1 MSFDPY
7 EILGV
12 SRKATEAD
20 IRKAYR
26 DAAKL
31 AHPDVGGTE
40 EGFARLG
47 KALYVLTNAEARERF
62 DRSGEINERSASNPD
77 TPIWAMITA
86 LLVEFICADNMDP
99 CATDMVVALR
109 LKLDE
114 KIEEGNQQL
123 ASLQVRKG
131 RVEAMLKRF
140 KLKAVRKD
148 EFDEVEPD
156 HMADVLRAQLV
167 QLDRAI
173 ATVKVPVGQL
183 VRAKNLLSDYEFEA
197 DLPRHMG
204 TAQGLKFS
212 SFEWGRPTGTG

>member
-7 EILGV
+7 EVLGV
-12 SRKATEAD
+12 SRKAAEPE

-31 AHPDVGGTE
+31 AHPDVGGSE

-62 DRSGEINERSASNPD
+62 DRTGEINERAAANPD
-77 TPIWAMITA
+77 APVWAMITA
-86 LLVEFICADNMDP
+86 FLVEFICADGADP

-131 RVEAMLKRF
+131 RAEAMLKRF
-140 KLKAVRKD
+140 KRKTVRKD
-148 EFDEVEPD
+148 EFGEDEPD
-156 HMADVLRAQLV
+156 HLADVLRAQLV

-173 ATVKVPVGQL
+173 ATVKVPVSQL
-183 VRAKNLLSDYEFEA
+183 VRAKNLVSDYEFKA
-197 DLPRHMG
+197 DSPKWDG
-204 TAQGLKFS
+204 TIRSGVFTA
-212 SFEWGRPTGTG
+212 WGGAATGT